1 MLKKTLSTII
11 TFALFACVHAQE
23 KEEFK
28 PHGKVEGRIFTNFN
42 ADVTGDGETKEFEL
56 KRAYLGY
63 SYQITPELKAKIKL
77 DVGGSEFI
85 QEDVESQYA
94 YFKTAAVYYEKDN
107 WFVAFG
113 LHDTYHFKVQEK
125 LWGKRYVLPSM
136 LDKQKFDFS
145 ADIGASAAYHF
156 DNVSVDFSLFNGEG
170 YKQLQQDDAF
180 RAGLGVTGYLLN
192 RKIILRGY
200 SDYSSHDVHLA
211 SYTGFIGL
219 DMDKWSLGAEYTFQ
233 KNYDY
238 MEGHDR
244 NAYSLFGQY
253 NFTPKFG
260 VWARV
265 DGISSDF
272 VSDEDPEYVDK
283 WQEKDGTYFYPG
295 VEYIIVPKHLKASLN
310 YHHHVDDTA
319 SNSEDGQI
327 FFNIEVR
334 F

>member
-1 MLKKTLSTII
+1 MLKNLLSAII
-11 TFALFACVHAQE
+11 AIALFTGINAQE
-23 KEEFK
+23 KEAFK

-42 ADVTGDGETKEFEL
+42 ADVTGDGDAKGFEL

-63 SYQITPELKAKIKL
+63 QYQITPEIKAAVKL

-85 QEDVESQYA
+85 LNDAEAQYA

-113 LHDTYHFKVQEK
+113 LHDTYQFKVQEK

-136 LDKQKFDFS
+136 LDQQKFDFS

-156 DNVSVDFSLFNGEG
+156 ENVSLDFSLFNGEG

-180 RAGLGVTGYLLN
+180 RGSIGVTGYLLDK
-192 RKIILRGY
+192 KIILRGY
-200 SDYSSHDVHLA
+200 SDYSSRDVHLA
-211 SYTGFIGL
+211 SYTAFAGL
-219 DMDKWSLGAEYTFQ
+219 DMDKWSLGAEYTIQ
-233 KNYDY
+233 KNYIYTD
-238 MEGHDR
+238 GHDR

-253 NFTPKFG
+253 NFTPRFG
-260 VWARV
+260 IWARI
-265 DGISSDF
+265 DGITSDF
-272 VSDEDPEYVDK
+272 TSSEDADYIHKV
-283 WQEKDGTYFYPG
+283 QGIDGTYFYPG
-295 VEYIIVPKHLKASLN
+295 LEYIIVPKHLKASFN

-319 SNSEDGQI
+319 AKDEDGQI
-327 FFNIEVR
+327 YFNLEIR